1 MSAMQPLYEPIDL
14 DDLIEQANSL
24 EPLPA
29 SATRLAE
36 ILSEPDWELEDV
48 VDVVGFDPGLTGKL
62 LGLANGVTKAAQDR
76 VSNLDQAVLR
86 LGAGSVLAVAISS
99 GVKPHLDV
107 ALPQYGLSEGELWSR
122 SVAAATV
129 ADGLRNF
136 TERRLPMELTTAA
149 LLHDIGK
156 LILGRNLDEALL
168 HYLDTARENDGL
180 SEERAEIEV
189 LGVNHAELGGLVAQ
203 HWNLPQV
210 IVDGVSYHH
219 APQDLAA
226 VDSDALIAHATL
238 LCSRISDYIVAGD
251 GSELPAMDA
260 LLASS
265 KIRLGLSNDAF
276 QALCEETRERFEE
289 VRAIYG

>member
-1 MSAMQPLYEPIDL
+1 MQPLYEPIDL
-14 DDLIEQANSL
+14 DDLIDQANSL

-36 ILSEPDWELEDV
+36 ILSQPDWELEDV
-48 VDVVGFDPGLTGKL
+48 VDVVSFDPGLTGKL

-76 VSNLDQAVLR
+76 VSTVDQAVLR

-99 GVKPHLDV
+99 GVKPHLNV
-107 ALPQYGLSEGELWSR
+107 ALPEYGLSEGELWSR

-129 ADGLRNF
+129 ADELRNF
-136 TERRLPMELTTAA
+136 TERRLPMELSTAA

-168 HYLDTARENDGL
+168 HYLDSARESEGL

-203 HWNLPQV
+203 NWNLPQV

-219 APQDLAA
+219 APQDFAA
-226 VDSDALIAHATL
+226 VDHDALIAHATL
-238 LCSRISDYIVAGD
+238 LCSRISDYIVAGE
-251 GSELPAMDA
+251 GRELPAMDA

-276 QALCEETRERFEE
+276 EALCEEARDRFEE

>member
-1 MSAMQPLYEPIDL
+1 MQPLHDPIDL

-24 EPLPA
+24 DPLPA

-36 ILSEPDWELEDV
+36 ILSQPDWELEDV

-62 LGLANGVTKAAQDR
+62 LGLANGVNKAAQDR
-76 VSNLDQAVLR
+76 VATLDQAVLR
-86 LGAGSVLAVAISS
+86 LGAGSVLAVAISA

-107 ALPQYGLSEGELWSR
+107 ALPEYGLAEGELWAR

-129 ADGLRNF
+129 AEQLAAYCN
-136 TERRLPMELTTAA
+136 RRLPMELATAA

-168 HYLDTARENDGL
+168 HYLDTARENHGL
-180 SEERAEIEV
+180 SEERAEVEV
-189 LGVNHAELGGLVAQ
+189 IGVDHAELGGLVAQ

-219 APQDLAA
+219 APQDYAPI
-226 VDSDALIAHATL
+226 DEDTLIAHATL
-238 LCSRISDYIVAGD
+238 LCSRISDVLVAGGD
-251 GSELPAMDA
+251 EELPAVDA
-260 LLASS
+260 LLAGA

-276 QALCEETRERFEE
+276 QGLCEESRARFED
-289 VRAIYG
+289 VRTIYG

>member
-1 MSAMQPLYEPIDL
+1 MPPLYEPIDL
-14 DDLIEQANSL
+14 DDLIDQANSL

-48 VDVVGFDPGLTGKL
+48 VDVVSLDQGLTGKL
-62 LGLANGVTKAAQDR
+62 LGLANAVTNAGHDR
-76 VSNLDQAVLR
+76 VSTVDQAILR
-86 LGAGSVLAVAISS
+86 LGAGSVLAVAISA
-99 GVKPHLDV
+99 GVKPHLAV
-107 ALPQYGLSEGELWSR
+107 ALPEYGLSEGELWAR

-129 ADGLRNF
+129 ADGLRNVSG
-136 TERRLPMELTTAA
+136 TKLPVELTTAA

-156 LILGRNLDEALL
+156 LILARNLDEALL
-168 HYLDTARENDGL
+168 HYLDSARECEGL

-203 HWNLPQV
+203 HWNLPQA

-219 APQDLAA
+219 APQDFAS
-226 VDSDALIAHATL
+226 VGDDALIAHATL
-238 LCSRISDYIVAGD
+238 FCSRISEYLVSDND
-251 GSELPAMDA
+251 ELPEMDA

-265 KIRLGLSNDAF
+265 RIRLGLSSDAY
-276 QALCEETRERFEE
+276 QELCEETKARFEE